1 MKKLV
6 VIVVLIAL
14 VWIVKLSFDVMQI
27 SAQQQQLSQS
37 LHLAEK
43 TNANLNDQLVAL
55 QRRNYTQD
63 APEQPAV
70 SSAVQQEDAIQ
81 PVDMVAQQLDLVEF
95 SLQQQQFHYATEK
108 LANLDR
114 ELSEYALAP
123 ALKQSLHQVIQQ
135 DQKQIQQFITTR
147 DAQYQQVSQL
157 LQQLDQQ
164 LKQQAQ
170 QPELNPADVDD
181 RYFWQK
187 WLSIE
192 SAKQPATQLMQRQ
205 IILKEAQLRLLLAR
219 QIFIQGQY
227 VQYQQEVN
235 DIIQLL
241 QQLPDQKAQ
250 QLVQQL
256 EKIKNLNIVPTPS
269 LKTRALLGR
278 YK

>member
-14 VWIVKLSFDVMQI
+14 IWIVKLSFDVMQI

-37 LHLAEK
+37 LHLVEK

-63 APEQPAV
+63 AAEQSAV
-70 SSAVQQEDAIQ
+70 SSAIPQEDAIQ
-81 PVDMVAQQLDLVEF
+81 PMEIVARQLDLVEF
-95 SLQQQQFHYATEK
+95 SLQQQQFHYATEM
-108 LANLDR
+108 LENLDR
-114 ELSEYALAP
+114 EVNEYALAP

-164 LKQQAQ
+164 LKQQVQ
-170 QPELNPADVDD
+170 QPEMNPADVDD

-219 QIFIQGQY
+219 QVFMQGQY

-256 EKIKNLNIVPTPS
+256 EKIKNLNIVPAPS
-269 LKTRALLGR
+269 LKTRALLGAV
-278 YK
+278 

>member
-6 VIVVLIAL
+6 VIVMLIAL
-14 VWIVKLSFDVMQI
+14 IWILKLSFDVMQI

-37 LHLAEK
+37 LHLVEK

-63 APEQPAV
+63 AAEQSAV
-70 SSAVQQEDAIQ
+70 SSAVPQEDAIQ
-81 PVDMVAQQLDLVEF
+81 PMEMVARQLDLVEF
-95 SLQQQQFHYATEK
+95 SLQQQQFHYATEM
-108 LANLDR
+108 LENLDR
-114 ELSEYALAP
+114 ELNEYALAP

-164 LKQQAQ
+164 LKQQVQ
-170 QPELNPADVDD
+170 QPEMNPADVDD

-219 QIFIQGQY
+219 QVLRQGQY

-256 EKIKNLNIVPTPS
+256 EKIKNLNIVPAPS
-269 LKTRALLGR
+269 LKTRALLGAV
-278 YK
+278 

>member
-6 VIVVLIAL
+6 VIVMLIAL
-14 VWIVKLSFDVMQI
+14 IWILKLSFDVMQI

-37 LHLAEK
+37 LHLVEK

-63 APEQPAV
+63 AAEQSAV
-70 SSAVQQEDAIQ
+70 SSAIPQEDAIQ
-81 PVDMVAQQLDLVEF
+81 PMEIVARQLDLVEF
-95 SLQQQQFHYATEK
+95 SLQQQQFHYATEM
-108 LANLDR
+108 LENLDR
-114 ELSEYALAP
+114 ELNEYALAP

-135 DQKQIQQFITTR
+135 DQKQIQKFITTR

-164 LKQQAQ
+164 LKQQVQ
-170 QPELNPADVDD
+170 QPEMNPADVDD

-219 QIFIQGQY
+219 QVFMQGQY

-241 QQLPDQKAQ
+241 QQLPDQKVQ

-256 EKIKNLNIVPTPS
+256 EKIKNLNIVPAPS
-269 LKTRALLGR
+269 LKTRALLGAV
-278 YK
+278 

>member
-14 VWIVKLSFDVMQI
+14 IWIVKLSFDVMQI

-37 LHLAEK
+37 LHLVEK

-63 APEQPAV
+63 AAEQSAV
-70 SSAVQQEDAIQ
+70 SSAIPQEDAIQ
-81 PVDMVAQQLDLVEF
+81 PMEMVARQLDLVEF
-95 SLQQQQFHYATEK
+95 SLQQQQFHYATEM
-108 LANLDR
+108 LENLDR
-114 ELSEYALAP
+114 ELNEYALAP

-164 LKQQAQ
+164 LKQQVQ
-170 QPELNPADVDD
+170 QPEMNPADVDD

-219 QIFIQGQY
+219 QVFMQGQY

-269 LKTRALLGR
+269 LKTRALLGAV
-278 YK
+278 

>member
-1 MKKLV
+1 
-6 VIVVLIAL
+6 LIAL
-14 VWIVKLSFDVMQI
+14 IWILKLSFDVMQI

-37 LHLAEK
+37 LHLVEK

-63 APEQPAV
+63 AAEQSAV
-70 SSAVQQEDAIQ
+70 SSAIPQEDAIQ
-81 PVDMVAQQLDLVEF
+81 PMEIVARQLDLVEF
-95 SLQQQQFHYATEK
+95 SLQQQQFHYATEM
-108 LANLDR
+108 LENLDR
-114 ELSEYALAP
+114 ELNEYALAP

-164 LKQQAQ
+164 LKQQVQ
-170 QPELNPADVDD
+170 QPEMNPADVDD

-219 QIFIQGQY
+219 QVFMQGQY

-256 EKIKNLNIVPTPS
+256 EKIKNLNIVPAPS
-269 LKTRALLGR
+269 LKTRALLGAV
-278 YK
+278 

>member
-6 VIVVLIAL
+6 VIVMLIAL
-14 VWIVKLSFDVMQI
+14 IWILKLSFDVMQI

-37 LHLAEK
+37 LHLVEK

-63 APEQPAV
+63 AAEQSAV
-70 SSAVQQEDAIQ
+70 SSAIPQEDAIQ
-81 PVDMVAQQLDLVEF
+81 PMEIVARQLDLVEF
-95 SLQQQQFHYATEK
+95 SLQQQQFHYATEM
-108 LANLDR
+108 LENLDR
-114 ELSEYALAP
+114 EVNEYALAP

-135 DQKQIQQFITTR
+135 DQKQIQKFITTR

-219 QIFIQGQY
+219 QVFMQGQY

-256 EKIKNLNIVPTPS
+256 EKIKNLNIVPAPS
-269 LKTRALLGR
+269 LKTRALLGVV
-278 YK
+278 

>member
-14 VWIVKLSFDVMQI
+14 IWIVKLSFDVMQI

-37 LHLAEK
+37 LHLVEK

-55 QRRNYTQD
+55 QRRNYTQH
-63 APEQPAV
+63 AAEQSAV
-70 SSAVQQEDAIQ
+70 SSAVPQEDAIQ
-81 PVDMVAQQLDLVEF
+81 PMEMVARQLDLVEF
-95 SLQQQQFHYATEK
+95 SLQQQQFHYATEM
-108 LANLDR
+108 LENLDR
-114 ELSEYALAP
+114 ELNEYALAP

-164 LKQQAQ
+164 LKQQVQ
-170 QPELNPADVDD
+170 QPEMNPADVDD

-219 QIFIQGQY
+219 QVFMQGQY

-269 LKTRALLGR
+269 LKTRALLGAV
-278 YK
+278 

>member
-14 VWIVKLSFDVMQI
+14 IWIVKLSFDVMQI
-27 SAQQQQLSQS
+27 SAQQQQLNQS
-37 LHLAEK
+37 LHLVEK
-43 TNANLNDQLVAL
+43 NIANLNDQLVAL

-63 APEQPAV
+63 AAEQSAV
-70 SSAVQQEDAIQ
+70 SRAVPQEDAIQ
-81 PVDMVAQQLDLVEF
+81 PMEMVARQLDLVEF
-95 SLQQQQFHYATEK
+95 SLQQQQFHYATEM
-108 LANLDR
+108 LENLDR
-114 ELSEYALAP
+114 ELNEYALAP

-135 DQKQIQQFITTR
+135 DHKQIQQFITTR
-147 DAQYQQVSQL
+147 DAQFQQVSQL

-164 LKQQAQ
+164 LKQQVQ
-170 QPELNPADVDD
+170 QPEMNPADVDD

-219 QIFIQGQY
+219 QVLRQGQY

-256 EKIKNLNIVPTPS
+256 EKIKNLNIVPAPS
-269 LKTRALLGR
+269 LKTRALLGAV
-278 YK
+278 

>member
-1 MKKLV
+1 M
-6 VIVVLIAL
+6 
-14 VWIVKLSFDVMQI
+14 
-27 SAQQQQLSQS
+27 
-37 LHLAEK
+37 
-43 TNANLNDQLVAL
+43 
-55 QRRNYTQD
+55 
-63 APEQPAV
+63 
-70 SSAVQQEDAIQ
+70 
-81 PVDMVAQQLDLVEF
+81 
-95 SLQQQQFHYATEK
+95 

-114 ELSEYALAP
+114 ELNEYALAP

-135 DQKQIQQFITTR
+135 DQKQIQQFITIR

-157 LQQLDQQ
+157 LQQLDQHI
-164 LKQQAQ
+164 KQQVQ

-181 RYFWQK
+181 RYIWQ

-219 QIFIQGQY
+219 QVFMQGQY

-241 QQLPDQKAQ
+241 QQLPDQKVQ

-269 LKTRALLGR
+269 LSTRALLER
-278 YK
+278 

>member
-6 VIVVLIAL
+6 VIVMLIAL
-14 VWIVKLSFDVMQI
+14 IWILKLSFDVMQI

-37 LHLAEK
+37 LHLVEK

-63 APEQPAV
+63 AAEQSAV
-70 SSAVQQEDAIQ
+70 SSAIPQEDAIQ
-81 PVDMVAQQLDLVEF
+81 PMEIVARQLDLVEF
-95 SLQQQQFHYATEK
+95 SLQQQQFHYATEM
-108 LANLDR
+108 LENLDR
-114 ELSEYALAP
+114 EVNEYALAP

-135 DQKQIQQFITTR
+135 DQKQIQKFITTR

-164 LKQQAQ
+164 LKQQVQ
-170 QPELNPADVDD
+170 QPEMNPADVDD

-219 QIFIQGQY
+219 QVFMQGQY

-269 LKTRALLGR
+269 LKTRALLGAV
-278 YK
+278 

>member
-6 VIVVLIAL
+6 VIVMLIAL
-14 VWIVKLSFDVMQI
+14 IWILKLSFDVMQI

-37 LHLAEK
+37 LHLVEK

-63 APEQPAV
+63 AAEQSAV
-70 SSAVQQEDAIQ
+70 SSAVPQEDAIQ
-81 PVDMVAQQLDLVEF
+81 PMEMVARQLDLVEF
-95 SLQQQQFHYATEK
+95 SLQQQQFHYATEM
-108 LANLDR
+108 LENLDR
-114 ELSEYALAP
+114 EVNEYALAP

-135 DQKQIQQFITTR
+135 DQRQIQQFITTR

-164 LKQQAQ
+164 LKQQVQ
-170 QPELNPADVDD
+170 QPEMNPADVDD

-219 QIFIQGQY
+219 QVFMQGQY

-256 EKIKNLNIVPTPS
+256 EKIKNLNIVPAPS
-269 LKTRALLGR
+269 LKTRALLGAV
-278 YK
+278 

>member
-6 VIVVLIAL
+6 VIVMLIAL
-14 VWIVKLSFDVMQI
+14 IWILKLSFDVMQI

-37 LHLAEK
+37 LHLVEK

-63 APEQPAV
+63 AAEQSAV
-70 SSAVQQEDAIQ
+70 SSAIPQEDAIQ
-81 PVDMVAQQLDLVEF
+81 PMEMVARQLDLVEF
-95 SLQQQQFHYATEK
+95 SLQQQQFHYATEM
-108 LANLDR
+108 LENLDR
-114 ELSEYALAP
+114 ELNEYALAP

-135 DQKQIQQFITTR
+135 DQKQIQKFITTR

-164 LKQQAQ
+164 LKQQVQ
-170 QPELNPADVDD
+170 QPEMNPADVDD

-219 QIFIQGQY
+219 QVFMQGQY

-256 EKIKNLNIVPTPS
+256 EKIKNLNIVPAPS
-269 LKTRALLGR
+269 LKTRALLGAV
-278 YK
+278 

>member
-114 ELSEYALAP
+114 ELNEYALAP

-269 LKTRALLGR
+269 LKTRALLGAV
-278 YK
+278 

>member
-14 VWIVKLSFDVMQI
+14 IWIVKLSFDVMQI

-37 LHLAEK
+37 LHLVEK

-63 APEQPAV
+63 AAEQSAV
-70 SSAVQQEDAIQ
+70 SSAIPQEDAIQ
-81 PVDMVAQQLDLVEF
+81 PMEIVARQLDLVEF
-95 SLQQQQFHYATEK
+95 SLQQQQYHYATEM
-108 LANLDR
+108 LENLDR
-114 ELSEYALAP
+114 ELNEYALAP

-164 LKQQAQ
+164 LKQQVQ

-219 QIFIQGQY
+219 QVFMQGQY
-227 VQYQQEVN
+227 VQYQHEVN

-241 QQLPDQKAQ
+241 QQLPDQKVQ

-269 LKTRALLGR
+269 LKTRALLGAV
-278 YK
+278 

>member
-63 APEQPAV
+63 AAEQSAV
-70 SSAVQQEDAIQ
+70 SSAIPQEDAIQ
-81 PVDMVAQQLDLVEF
+81 PMEIVARQLDLVEF
-95 SLQQQQFHYATEK
+95 SLQQQQFHYATEM
-108 LANLDR
+108 LENLDR
-114 ELSEYALAP
+114 EVNEYALAP

-219 QIFIQGQY
+219 QVFMQGQY

-256 EKIKNLNIVPTPS
+256 EKIKNLNIVPAPS
-269 LKTRALLGR
+269 LKTRALLGAV
-278 YK
+278 

>member
-14 VWIVKLSFDVMQI
+14 IWIVKLSFDVMQI

-37 LHLAEK
+37 LHLVEK

-63 APEQPAV
+63 AAEQSAV
-70 SSAVQQEDAIQ
+70 SSAIPQEDAIQ
-81 PVDMVAQQLDLVEF
+81 PMEMVARQLDLVEF
-95 SLQQQQFHYATEK
+95 SLQQQQFHYATEM
-108 LANLDR
+108 LENLDR
-114 ELSEYALAP
+114 ELNEYALAP

-135 DQKQIQQFITTR
+135 DQKQIQKFITTR

-164 LKQQAQ
+164 LKQQVQ
-170 QPELNPADVDD
+170 QPEMNPADVDD

-219 QIFIQGQY
+219 QVFMQGQY

-256 EKIKNLNIVPTPS
+256 EKIKNLNIVPAPS
-269 LKTRALLGR
+269 LKTRTLLGAV
-278 YK
+278 

>member
-37 LHLAEK
+37 LHLVEK

-63 APEQPAV
+63 AAEQSAV
-70 SSAVQQEDAIQ
+70 SSAIPQEDAIQ
-81 PVDMVAQQLDLVEF
+81 PMEIVARQLDLVEF
-95 SLQQQQFHYATEK
+95 SLQQQQFHYATEM
-108 LANLDR
+108 LENLDR
-114 ELSEYALAP
+114 EVNEYALAP

-164 LKQQAQ
+164 LKQQVQ
-170 QPELNPADVDD
+170 QPEMNPADVDD

-219 QIFIQGQY
+219 QVLRQGQY

-256 EKIKNLNIVPTPS
+256 EKIKNLNIVPAPS
-269 LKTRALLGR
+269 LKTRALLGAV
-278 YK
+278 

>member
-63 APEQPAV
+63 APEQSAV

-114 ELSEYALAP
+114 ELNEYALAP
-123 ALKQSLHQVIQQ
+123 ALKQSLLQVIQQ

-181 RYFWQK
+181 RFFWQK

-269 LKTRALLGR
+269 LKTRALLGAV
-278 YK
+278 

>member
-14 VWIVKLSFDVMQI
+14 IWILKLSFDVMQI

-37 LHLAEK
+37 LHLVEK

-63 APEQPAV
+63 AAEQSAV
-70 SSAVQQEDAIQ
+70 SSAIPQEDAIQ
-81 PVDMVAQQLDLVEF
+81 PMEMVARQLDLVEF
-95 SLQQQQFHYATEK
+95 SLQQQQFHYATEM
-108 LANLDR
+108 LENLDR
-114 ELSEYALAP
+114 EVNEYALAP

-135 DQKQIQQFITTR
+135 DQKQIQKFITTR

-164 LKQQAQ
+164 LKQQVQ
-170 QPELNPADVDD
+170 QPEMNPADVDD

-219 QIFIQGQY
+219 QVFMQGQY

-256 EKIKNLNIVPTPS
+256 EKIKNLNIVPAPS
-269 LKTRALLGR
+269 LKTRALLGAV
-278 YK
+278 

>member
-37 LHLAEK
+37 LHLVEK

-63 APEQPAV
+63 AAEQSAV
-70 SSAVQQEDAIQ
+70 SSAIPQEDAIQ
-81 PVDMVAQQLDLVEF
+81 PMEMVARQLDLVEF
-95 SLQQQQFHYATEK
+95 SLQQQQFHYATEM
-108 LANLDR
+108 LENLDH
-114 ELSEYALAP
+114 ELNEYTLAP

-135 DQKQIQQFITTR
+135 DQKQIQKFITTR

-164 LKQQAQ
+164 LKQQVQ

-219 QIFIQGQY
+219 QVFMQGQY

-256 EKIKNLNIVPTPS
+256 EKIKNLNIVPAPS
-269 LKTRALLGR
+269 LKTRALLGAV
-278 YK
+278 

>member
-6 VIVVLIAL
+6 VIVMLIAL
-14 VWIVKLSFDVMQI
+14 IWILKLSFDVMQI

-37 LHLAEK
+37 LHLVEK

-63 APEQPAV
+63 AAEQSAV
-70 SSAVQQEDAIQ
+70 SSAIPQEDAIQ
-81 PVDMVAQQLDLVEF
+81 PMEIVARQLDLVEF
-95 SLQQQQFHYATEK
+95 SLQQQQFHYATEM
-108 LANLDR
+108 LENLDR
-114 ELSEYALAP
+114 EVNEYALAP

-164 LKQQAQ
+164 LKQQVQ
-170 QPELNPADVDD
+170 QPEMNPADVDD

-219 QIFIQGQY
+219 QVLRQGQY

-256 EKIKNLNIVPTPS
+256 EKIKNLNIVPAPS
-269 LKTRALLGR
+269 LKTRALLGAV
-278 YK
+278 

>member
-6 VIVVLIAL
+6 VIVMLIAL
-14 VWIVKLSFDVMQI
+14 IWILKLSFDVMQI

-37 LHLAEK
+37 LHLVEK

-63 APEQPAV
+63 AAEQSAV
-70 SSAVQQEDAIQ
+70 SSAIPQEDAIQ
-81 PVDMVAQQLDLVEF
+81 PMEIVARQLDLVEF
-95 SLQQQQFHYATEK
+95 SLQQQQFHYATEM
-108 LANLDR
+108 LENLDR
-114 ELSEYALAP
+114 EVNEYALAP

-164 LKQQAQ
+164 LKQQVQ

-219 QIFIQGQY
+219 QVFMQGQY

-256 EKIKNLNIVPTPS
+256 EKIKNLNIVPAPS
-269 LKTRALLGR
+269 LKTRALLGVV
-278 YK
+278 

>member
-14 VWIVKLSFDVMQI
+14 IWIVKLSFDVMQI
-27 SAQQQQLSQS
+27 SAQQQQLNQS
-37 LHLAEK
+37 LHLVEK
-43 TNANLNDQLVAL
+43 NIANLNDQLVAL
-55 QRRNYTQD
+55 QRRNYTED
-63 APEQPAV
+63 AAEQSAV
-70 SSAVQQEDAIQ
+70 SRAVPQEDAIQ
-81 PVDMVAQQLDLVEF
+81 PMEMVARQLDLVEF
-95 SLQQQQFHYATEK
+95 SLQQQQFHYATEM
-108 LANLDR
+108 LENLDR
-114 ELSEYALAP
+114 ELNEYALAP

-135 DQKQIQQFITTR
+135 DHKQIQQFITTR
-147 DAQYQQVSQL
+147 DAQFQQVSQL

-164 LKQQAQ
+164 LKQQVQ
-170 QPELNPADVDD
+170 QPEMNPADVDD

-219 QIFIQGQY
+219 QVLRQGQY

-256 EKIKNLNIVPTPS
+256 EKIKNLNIVPAPS
-269 LKTRALLGR
+269 LKTRALLGAV
-278 YK
+278 

>member
-14 VWIVKLSFDVMQI
+14 IWIVKLSFDVMQI

-37 LHLAEK
+37 LHLVEK

-114 ELSEYALAP
+114 ELNEYALAP

-181 RYFWQK
+181 RFFWQK

-219 QIFIQGQY
+219 QVFMQGQY

-256 EKIKNLNIVPTPS
+256 EKIKNLNIVPAPS
-269 LKTRALLGR
+269 LKTRALLGAV
-278 YK
+278 

>member
-6 VIVVLIAL
+6 VIVMLIAL
-14 VWIVKLSFDVMQI
+14 IWILKLSFDVMQI

-37 LHLAEK
+37 LHLVEK

-63 APEQPAV
+63 AAEQSAV
-70 SSAVQQEDAIQ
+70 SSAIPQEDAIQ
-81 PVDMVAQQLDLVEF
+81 PMEIVARQLDLVEF
-95 SLQQQQFHYATEK
+95 SLQQQQFHYATEM
-108 LANLDR
+108 LENLDR
-114 ELSEYALAP
+114 EVNEYALAP

-135 DQKQIQQFITTR
+135 DQKQIQKFITTR

-164 LKQQAQ
+164 LKQQVQ
-170 QPELNPADVDD
+170 QPEMNPADVDD

-219 QIFIQGQY
+219 QVLRQGQY

-256 EKIKNLNIVPTPS
+256 EKIKNLNIVPAPS
-269 LKTRALLGR
+269 LKTRALLGVV
-278 YK
+278 

>member
-55 QRRNYTQD
+55 QSRNYTQD
-63 APEQPAV
+63 APEQSAV

-114 ELSEYALAP
+114 ELNEYALAP

-181 RYFWQK
+181 RFFWQK

-219 QIFIQGQY
+219 QVFMQGQY

-269 LKTRALLGR
+269 LKTRALLGAV
-278 YK
+278 

>member
-14 VWIVKLSFDVMQI
+14 IWILKLSFDVMQI

-63 APEQPAV
+63 APEQSAV

-95 SLQQQQFHYATEK
+95 SLQQQQFHYATEM
-108 LANLDR
+108 LENLDR
-114 ELSEYALAP
+114 EVNEYALAP

-135 DQKQIQQFITTR
+135 DQKQIQKFITTR

-164 LKQQAQ
+164 LKQQVQ
-170 QPELNPADVDD
+170 QPEMNPADVDD

-219 QIFIQGQY
+219 QVFMQGQY

-256 EKIKNLNIVPTPS
+256 EKIKNLNIVPAPS
-269 LKTRALLGR
+269 LKTRALLGAV
-278 YK
+278 

>member
-14 VWIVKLSFDVMQI
+14 IWILKLSFDVMQI

-37 LHLAEK
+37 LHLVEK

-63 APEQPAV
+63 AAEQSAV
-70 SSAVQQEDAIQ
+70 SSAIPQEDAIQ
-81 PVDMVAQQLDLVEF
+81 PMEIVARQLDLVEF
-95 SLQQQQFHYATEK
+95 SLQQQQFHYATEM
-108 LANLDR
+108 LENLDR
-114 ELSEYALAP
+114 EVNEYALAP

-164 LKQQAQ
+164 LKQQVQ

-219 QIFIQGQY
+219 QVFMQGQY

-256 EKIKNLNIVPTPS
+256 EKIKNLNIVPAPS
-269 LKTRALLGR
+269 LKTRALLGVV
-278 YK
+278 

>member
-6 VIVVLIAL
+6 VIVMLIAL
-14 VWIVKLSFDVMQI
+14 IWILKLSFDVMQI

-37 LHLAEK
+37 LHLVEK

-63 APEQPAV
+63 AAEQSAI
-70 SSAVQQEDAIQ
+70 SSAVPQEDAIQ
-81 PVDMVAQQLDLVEF
+81 PMEMVARQLDLVEF
-95 SLQQQQFHYATEK
+95 SLQQQQFHYATEM
-108 LANLDR
+108 LENLDR
-114 ELSEYALAP
+114 EVNEYALAP

-135 DQKQIQQFITTR
+135 DQKQIQKFITTR

-164 LKQQAQ
+164 LKQQVQ
-170 QPELNPADVDD
+170 QPEMNPADVDD

-219 QIFIQGQY
+219 QVFMQGQY

-256 EKIKNLNIVPTPS
+256 EKIKNLNIVPAPS
-269 LKTRALLGR
+269 LKTRALLGVV
-278 YK
+278 

>member
-63 APEQPAV
+63 APEQSAV

-114 ELSEYALAP
+114 ELNEYALAP

-181 RYFWQK
+181 RFFWQK

-219 QIFIQGQY
+219 QVFMQGQY

-269 LKTRALLGR
+269 LKTRALLGAV
-278 YK
+278 

>member
-14 VWIVKLSFDVMQI
+14 IWIVKLSFDVMQI

-37 LHLAEK
+37 LHLVEK

-63 APEQPAV
+63 AAEQ
-70 SSAVQQEDAIQ
+70 SAISGAIPQEDAIQ
-81 PVDMVAQQLDLVEF
+81 PMKMVARQLDLVEF
-95 SLQQQQFHYATEK
+95 SLQQQQFHYATEM
-108 LANLDR
+108 LENLDR
-114 ELSEYALAP
+114 ELNEYALAP

-135 DQKQIQQFITTR
+135 DQKQIQKFITTR

-164 LKQQAQ
+164 LKQQVQ

-219 QIFIQGQY
+219 QVFMQGQY

-269 LKTRALLGR
+269 LKTRALLGAV
-278 YK
+278 

>member
-37 LHLAEK
+37 LHLVEK

-63 APEQPAV
+63 AAEQSAV
-70 SSAVQQEDAIQ
+70 SSAVPQEDAIQ
-81 PVDMVAQQLDLVEF
+81 PMEMVARQLDLVEF
-95 SLQQQQFHYATEK
+95 SLQQQQFHYATEM

-114 ELSEYALAP
+114 ELNEYALAP

-181 RYFWQK
+181 RFFWQK

-219 QIFIQGQY
+219 QVFMQGQY

-269 LKTRALLGR
+269 LKTRALLGAV
-278 YK
+278 

>member
-108 LANLDR
+108 LAHLDR
-114 ELSEYALAP
+114 ELNEYALAP

-147 DAQYQQVSQL
+147 DAQYQQVGQL

-269 LKTRALLGR
+269 LKTRALLGAV
-278 YK
+278 

>member
-14 VWIVKLSFDVMQI
+14 IWILKLSFDVMQI

-37 LHLAEK
+37 LHLVEK

-63 APEQPAV
+63 AAEQSAV
-70 SSAVQQEDAIQ
+70 SSAIPQEDAIQ
-81 PVDMVAQQLDLVEF
+81 PMEIVARQLDLVEF
-95 SLQQQQFHYATEK
+95 SLQQQQFHYATEM
-108 LANLDR
+108 LENLDR
-114 ELSEYALAP
+114 EVNEYALAP

-135 DQKQIQQFITTR
+135 DQKQIQKFITTR

-164 LKQQAQ
+164 LKQQVQ

-219 QIFIQGQY
+219 QVFMQGQY

-256 EKIKNLNIVPTPS
+256 EKIKNLNIVPAPS
-269 LKTRALLGR
+269 LKTRALLGVV
-278 YK
+278 

>member
-6 VIVVLIAL
+6 VIVMLIAL
-14 VWIVKLSFDVMQI
+14 IWILKLSFDVMQI

-37 LHLAEK
+37 LHLVEK

-63 APEQPAV
+63 AAEQSAV
-70 SSAVQQEDAIQ
+70 SSAVPQEDAIQ
-81 PVDMVAQQLDLVEF
+81 PMEMVARQLDLVEF
-95 SLQQQQFHYATEK
+95 SLQQQQFHYATEM
-108 LANLDR
+108 LENLDR
-114 ELSEYALAP
+114 ELNEYALAP

-135 DQKQIQQFITTR
+135 DQKQIQQFITIR

-164 LKQQAQ
+164 LKQQVQ

-219 QIFIQGQY
+219 QVFMQGQY

-269 LKTRALLGR
+269 LKTRALLGAV
-278 YK
+278 

>member
-14 VWIVKLSFDVMQI
+14 IWILKLSFDVMQI

-37 LHLAEK
+37 LHLVEK

-63 APEQPAV
+63 AAEQSAV
-70 SSAVQQEDAIQ
+70 SSAIPQEDAIQ
-81 PVDMVAQQLDLVEF
+81 PMEIVARQLDLVEF
-95 SLQQQQFHYATEK
+95 SLQQQQFHYATEM
-108 LANLDR
+108 LENLDR
-114 ELSEYALAP
+114 EVNEYALAP

-164 LKQQAQ
+164 LKQQVQ

-219 QIFIQGQY
+219 QVFMQGQY

-256 EKIKNLNIVPTPS
+256 EKIKNLNIVPAPS
-269 LKTRALLGR
+269 LKTRALLGAV
-278 YK
+278 

>member
-6 VIVVLIAL
+6 VIVMLIAL
-14 VWIVKLSFDVMQI
+14 IWILKLSFDVMQI

-37 LHLAEK
+37 LHLVEK

-63 APEQPAV
+63 AAEQSAV
-70 SSAVQQEDAIQ
+70 SSAIPQEDAIQ
-81 PVDMVAQQLDLVEF
+81 PMEIVARQLDLVEF
-95 SLQQQQFHYATEK
+95 SLQQQQFHYATEM
-108 LANLDR
+108 LENLDR
-114 ELSEYALAP
+114 ELNEYALAP

-164 LKQQAQ
+164 LKQQVQ

-219 QIFIQGQY
+219 QVFMQGQY

-256 EKIKNLNIVPTPS
+256 EKIKNLNIVPAPS
-269 LKTRALLGR
+269 LKTRALLGAV
-278 YK
+278 

>member
-14 VWIVKLSFDVMQI
+14 IWIVKLSFDVMQV
-27 SAQQQQLSQS
+27 STQQQQLSQS
-37 LHLAEK
+37 LHLVEK
-43 TNANLNDQLVAL
+43 NIANLNDQLVAL

-63 APEQPAV
+63 AAEQSAV
-70 SSAVQQEDAIQ
+70 SSAIPQEDAIQ
-81 PVDMVAQQLDLVEF
+81 PMEIVARQLDLVEF
-95 SLQQQQFHYATEK
+95 SLQQQQFHYATEM
-108 LANLDR
+108 LENLDR
-114 ELSEYALAP
+114 EVNEYALAP

-135 DQKQIQQFITTR
+135 DQKQIQKFITTR

-164 LKQQAQ
+164 LKQQVQ
-170 QPELNPADVDD
+170 QPEMNPADVDD

-219 QIFIQGQY
+219 QVFMQGQY

-256 EKIKNLNIVPTPS
+256 EKIKNLNIVPAPS
-269 LKTRALLGR
+269 LKTRALLGAV
-278 YK
+278 

>member
-14 VWIVKLSFDVMQI
+14 IWILKLSFDVMQI

-37 LHLAEK
+37 LHLVEK

-63 APEQPAV
+63 AAEQSAV
-70 SSAVQQEDAIQ
+70 SSAIPQEDAIQ
-81 PVDMVAQQLDLVEF
+81 PMEMVARQLDLVEF
-95 SLQQQQFHYATEK
+95 SLQQQQFHYATEM
-108 LANLDR
+108 LENLDR
-114 ELSEYALAP
+114 EVNEYALAP

-135 DQKQIQQFITTR
+135 DQKQIQKFITTR

-164 LKQQAQ
+164 LKQQVQ

-219 QIFIQGQY
+219 QVFMQGQY

-256 EKIKNLNIVPTPS
+256 EKIKNLNIVPAPS
-269 LKTRALLGR
+269 LKTRALLGAV
-278 YK
+278 

>member
-14 VWIVKLSFDVMQI
+14 IWIVKLSFDVMQV
-27 SAQQQQLSQS
+27 STQQQQLSQS
-37 LHLAEK
+37 LHLVEK
-43 TNANLNDQLVAL
+43 NIANLNDQLVAL
-55 QRRNYTQD
+55 QRRNYTQG
-63 APEQPAV
+63 AAEQPAV
-70 SSAVQQEDAIQ
+70 SSAVPQVDAIQ
-81 PVDMVAQQLDLVEF
+81 PMEMVAQQLDLVEF
-95 SLQQQQFHYATEK
+95 SLQQQQFHYATEM

-114 ELSEYALAP
+114 ELNEYALAP

-135 DQKQIQQFITTR
+135 DQRQIQQFITTR
-147 DAQYQQVSQL
+147 DAKYQQVSQL
-157 LQQLDQQ
+157 LQQLDQHI
-164 LKQQAQ
+164 KQQVQ

-181 RYFWQK
+181 RYIWQK

-219 QIFIQGQY
+219 QVFMQGQY

-241 QQLPDQKAQ
+241 QQLPDQKVQ

-269 LKTRALLGR
+269 LKTRALLGAV
-278 YK
+278 